1 MYVADVTDPQ
11 ELSDLLAEA
20 QDWLAREP
28 DNEQAAWDV
37 EDIIDRINEL
47 ED

>member
-11 ELSDLLAEA
+11 ELSDLLVEA

-28 DNEQAAWDV
+28 HNEQAAWDV
-37 EDIIDRINEL
+37 EDILDRINEL
-47 ED
+47 EA